1 MQHFVNGVTEDA
13 LMRIV
18 DKICAC
24 AVRGQKAGVDVVQIH
39 GDRLVGAR
47 CSTKLNYH
55 TDKFGRSL
63 ENRTRFG
70 LLLVRA
76 LKPAVP
82 DLILDDK
89 LSVVTP
95 ARSKGGVDE
104 ADAPQFAIWL
114 EAAGV
119 DMLHVGQ
126 ANHTGNMADTIP
138 PMCVQPCCFF
148 ADITGAVKRAVSI
161 PVSTSGRIID
171 PSMAEDVLRSGKA
184 DMIGIGRA
192 LLADPDWANKAAA
205 GNARDIVRC
214 ISCNEGCVDNVL
226 NRGFIACVVNPEN
239 GVEQSRII
247 TPAKVKKTIVVI
259 GGGPAGLDAARVAA
273 RKGHKLAPFEK
284 ETRLGGQLRIAEVP
298 PRKIEIRRAIED
310 LAQAIHAVGVVLRL
324 GEIATTATVQALTPD
339 AVIVAVGASSVIP
352 LFPGGDGPN
361 VCDAWK
367 VLAGEQNVSGR
378 EDIGGGVVGR
388 ETAEYLA
395 TKACAV
401 AIVEMETGI
410 AKGLSGSVA
419 QIHRGFML

>member
-1 MQHFVNGVTEDA
+1 M
-13 LMRIV
+13 
-18 DKICAC
+18 
-24 AVRGQKAGVDVVQIH
+24 
-39 GDRLVGAR
+39 
-47 CSTKLNYH
+47 
-55 TDKFGRSL
+55 
-63 ENRTRFG
+63 
-70 LLLVRA
+70 
-76 LKPAVP
+76 
-82 DLILDDK
+82 
-89 LSVVTP
+89 
-95 ARSKGGVDE
+95 
-104 ADAPQFAIWL
+104 
-114 EAAGV
+114 
-119 DMLHVGQ
+119 
-126 ANHTGNMADTIP
+126 
-138 PMCVQPCCFF
+138 
-148 ADITGAVKRAVSI
+148 
-161 PVSTSGRIID
+161 
-171 PSMAEDVLRSGKA
+171 
-184 DMIGIGRA
+184 
-192 LLADPDWANKAAA
+192 LADPDWANKAAA